1 LSADAKQQVSGATET
16 GIPIVTTDEAYQS
29 LRNGG
34 LTADEA
40 ATVTDNY
47 ADAQLVA
54 LKTSMLA
61 VALLA
66 VLSLWLTRRL
76 PGKPVQ
82 AA

>member
-1 LSADAKQQVSGATET
+1 
-16 GIPIVTTDEAYQS
+16 
-29 LRNGG
+29 

-40 ATVTDNY
+40 AAVTDDY

-66 VLSLWLTRRL
+66 VLSLWFTRRL
-76 PGKPVQ
+76 PGRPRE
-82 AA
+82 AAWL